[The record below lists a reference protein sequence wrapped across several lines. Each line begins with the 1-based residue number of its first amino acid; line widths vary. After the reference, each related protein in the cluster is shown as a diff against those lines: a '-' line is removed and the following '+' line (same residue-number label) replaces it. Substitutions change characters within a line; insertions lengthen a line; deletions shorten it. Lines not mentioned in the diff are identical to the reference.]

1 LSIAAAMLLPD
12 TASTTIRTPK
22 RDAISAVVLPA
33 DIPLQADML
42 LRADMLPADIRSIVA
57 RS

>member
-1 LSIAAAMLLPD
+1 MLPD